1 MIPQIRPTEKSAQDP
16 KADGRAW
23 NRAIDVIV
31 DELTASPVT
40 SRDPEITAA
49 ISDWSDNAIQQTVI
63 TSTTQGIYNTPVS
76 IYALHSCDQ
85 DKDFY
90 LVNTGGDWTPT
101 EARYNSASQ
110 SHDQI
115 RVDRGFTDITV
126 DWQDNDDYCTGGIA
140 IFDAVDSRIC
150 RYMNYPLDYK
160 ISILPP
166 TNTTTVQTN
175 ASPEGSQG
183 QSTSYRSGF
192 SFSLGGSVNI
202 SGDGPTAGLQAG
214 VTWSQ
219 SVQTTVPALVIH
231 AGDAGNEG
239 TFTQYSYCTA
249 GTTVEDCTSTIQAT
263 GQTGTCNDYIIGD
276 PQNGQTPDGR
286 LSDLGQSDPASYGD
300 DTSFEVTVNWEANL
314 ATSTS
319 NLWWGAFPSPV
330 FGAVGPTGTCDAFGC
345 SCDIGSNTKSTVET
359 NHTFKVPFPSTDCS

>member
-1 MIPQIRPTEKSAQDP
+1 M
-16 KADGRAW
+16 
-23 NRAIDVIV
+23 
-31 DELTASPVT
+31 
-40 SRDPEITAA
+40 
-49 ISDWSDNAIQQTVI
+49 
-63 TSTTQGIYNTPVS
+63 
-76 IYALHSCDQ
+76 
-85 DKDFY
+85 
-90 LVNTGGDWTPT
+90 
-101 EARYNSASQ
+101 
-110 SHDQI
+110 
-115 RVDRGFTDITV
+115 
-126 DWQDNDDYCTGGIA
+126 
-140 IFDAVDSRIC
+140 
-150 RYMNYPLDYK
+150 
-160 ISILPP
+160 
-166 TNTTTVQTN
+166 
-175 ASPEGSQG
+175 
-183 QSTSYRSGF
+183 
-192 SFSLGGSVNI
+192 
-202 SGDGPTAGLQAG
+202 
-214 VTWSQ
+214 
-219 SVQTTVPALVIH
+219 IH